1 MRASPI
7 TRRYLLWDHD
17 GVLVDTERWYFEA
30 TREALGQLGVDLRQD
45 TYLDHM
51 TQGRSCWEL
60 ARSRGFSE
68 ERVGQHR
75 ARRDSIYRDFLLTRP
90 IEIEGVREVLAEL
103 RMAHRM
109 AIVTSARRIDFD
121 LIHASSGLLEFFEF
135 ALTIED
141 YARSKP
147 HPDSYLAALDRF
159 GARPREAIALEDS
172 ARGLEAARRA
182 GLDCLVIR
190 SPFTASQ
197 DFGAAWRVVDS
208 IREVPALLAAGEH
221 DDLVLI

>member
-1 MRASPI
+1 MASQM

-30 TREALGQLGVDLRQD
+30 TREALGRLGVDLSQD

-51 TQGRSCWEL
+51 AQGRSCWDL
-60 ARSRGFSE
+60 ARSRGICE
-68 ERVGQHR
+68 ERVAQHR
-75 ARRDSIYRDFLLTRP
+75 AERDSIYQDFLLTKP
-90 IEIEGVREVLAEL
+90 IEIEGVRQILEEL
-103 RMAHRM
+103 RPAHRM
-109 AIVTSARRIDFD
+109 AIVTSARRADFD
-121 LIHASSGLLEFFEF
+121 LIHESSGLLEFFDF

-147 HPDSYLAALDRF
+147 HPDAYLAALDRF
-159 GARPREAIALEDS
+159 GAPQQEALALEDS
-172 ARGLEAARRA
+172 ARGLEAASRA

-208 IREVPALLAAGEH
+208 IREVPALLAA
-221 DDLVLI
+221 

>member
-1 MRASPI
+1 MASQM

-17 GVLVDTERWYFEA
+17 GVLVDTERWYFQA

-51 TQGRSCWEL
+51 AQGRSCWDL
-60 ARSRGFSE
+60 ARSRGISE
-68 ERVGQHR
+68 ERVSQHR
-75 ARRDSIYRDFLLTRP
+75 ARRDSLYQEFLLTRP

-103 RMAHRM
+103 GAVHRM
-109 AIVTSARRIDFD
+109 AIVTSARRVDFD
-121 LIHASSGLLEFFEF
+121 LIHESSGLLEFFDF

-147 HPDSYLAALDRF
+147 NPDAYLAALERF
-159 GARPREAIALEDS
+159 GAPQQEALALEDS

-208 IREVPALLAAGEH
+208 IREVPALLR
-221 DDLVLI
+221 

>member
-1 MRASPI
+1 MP
-7 TRRYLLWDHD
+7 RRYLLWDHD

-30 TREALGQLGVDLRQD
+30 TREALGRLGVDLGQD
-45 TYLDHM
+45 TYLEHM
-51 TQGRSCWEL
+51 ARGRSCWDL
-60 ARSRGFSE
+60 ARSKGISE
-68 ERVGQHR
+68 EQVAQRR
-75 ARRDSIYRDFLLTRP
+75 AERDSVYREFLLTKP
-90 IEIEGVREVLAEL
+90 IEIEGVRQVLAQL
-103 RMAHRM
+103 GTAHRM
-109 AIVTSARRIDFD
+109 AIVTSARRADFD
-121 LIHASSGLLEFFEF
+121 LIHESSGLLEFFEF

-147 HPDSYLAALDRF
+147 HPDAYLAALDRL
-159 GARPREAIALEDS
+159 GACRREALALEDS

-208 IREVPALLAAGEH
+208 IREVPALLAA
-221 DDLVLI
+221 

>member
-1 MRASPI
+1 MASQ
-7 TRRYLLWDHD
+7 TRRRYLLWDHD

-30 TREALGQLGVDLRQD
+30 TREALGRLGVDLDQD

-51 TQGRSCWEL
+51 TRGRSCWDL
-60 ARSRGFSE
+60 ARSRGISE
-68 ERVGQHR
+68 ERIAEHR
-75 ARRDSIYRDFLLTRP
+75 ARRDSVYQEFLLTKP
-90 IEIEGVREVLAEL
+90 IEIEGVRGVLAQL
-103 RMAHRM
+103 RSAHRM
-109 AIVTSARRIDFD
+109 AIVTSARRADFD
-121 LIHASSGLLEFFEF
+121 LIHESSGLLEFFDF

-147 HPDSYLAALDRF
+147 QPDAYLAALDRF
-159 GARPREAIALEDS
+159 GARQEEALALEDS

-208 IREVPALLAAGEH
+208 VREVPALLAT
-221 DDLVLI
+221 

>member
-1 MRASPI
+1 MTHKKYI
-7 TRRYLLWDHD
+7 LWDHD

-30 TREALGQLGVDLRQD
+30 TREVLGRLGVDLRQD
-45 TYLDHM
+45 VYLDHM
-51 TQGRSCWEL
+51 TQGRSCWDL
-60 ARSRGFSE
+60 ARSRGISE
-68 ERVGQHR
+68 ERVVQHR
-75 ARRDSIYRDFLLTRP
+75 AQRDSVYQEFLLTKP
-90 IEIEGVREVLAEL
+90 IEIEGVRQVLAEL
-103 RMAHRM
+103 GAAHRM
-109 AIVTSARRIDFD
+109 AIVTSARRVDFD
-121 LIHASSGLLEFFEF
+121 LIHESSGLLEFFDF

-147 HPDSYLAALDRF
+147 NPDAYLAALDRF
-159 GARPREAIALEDS
+159 GAPQPEALALEDS

-208 IREVPALLAAGEH
+208 IREVPALLR
-221 DDLVLI
+221 